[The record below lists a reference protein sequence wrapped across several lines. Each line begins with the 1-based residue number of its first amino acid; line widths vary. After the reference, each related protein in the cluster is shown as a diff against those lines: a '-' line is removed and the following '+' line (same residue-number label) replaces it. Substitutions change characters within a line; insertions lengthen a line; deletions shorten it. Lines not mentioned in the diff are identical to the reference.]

1 MVIDRNY
8 DYMLDEGC
16 FPENESVDLDHA
28 RHYMKNI
35 LDMLYGSA
43 SIDEFEND
51 LEEVCAVL
59 NMKLPENKI
68 NLRRI
73 TWQ

>member
-1 MVIDRNY
+1 MMIDKNDEY
-8 DYMLDEGC
+8 MFDDYSSL
-16 FPENESVDLDHA
+16 ENESIDLDHA

-35 LDMLYGSA
+35 LDILYGNA

-59 NMKLPENKI
+59 SIKLPKNKI
-68 NLRRI
+68 NLRKVR
-73 TWQ
+73 